1 MHTPRLTLRRLA
13 FLVAAAYA
21 PTVFAAPAARVEFST
36 SEPIIVGADGR
47 ERPARK
53 GEQIVPGDRI
63 QTRAGRA
70 QLAFTDGSFVSLQ
83 PNTDFGVSE
92 YNFKG
97 SNDGSEKSV
106 MSLLK
111 GALRT
116 VTGLIGRSKR
126 DAYLMTTPTAT
137 IGIRGTGG
145 RIEVNERGTLVAGT
159 SGTWFMS
166 TPGGTI
172 DIPAGS
178 AGFAGPNPNQPPQ
191 PASGG
196 PATPPAGT
204 SGAGQPVYVAAD
216 QVGSTGTSNVAPPAP
231 PVASSGMVDGPGYGV
246 GYVFDSNSPAAVSNS
261 TATFSGG
268 KTLTTFTDSSYTQ
281 SLGTM
286 QVVDYG
292 NDGTVGWG
300 RWTNGTATIN
310 GSPVALSAN
319 QGLHYVVGVPTAT
332 MPNTG
337 TASYSMVGATKP
349 TDISG
354 SYAPGTLVSAYMNV
368 DWVSSSITGLG
379 LTVLLDGK
387 TFAVTKSGGGSITG
401 NTALAMTLY
410 GTGGGCGG
418 CNCGGY
424 ANAAFYGA
432 SARYGGIVFQI
443 TGGGYTINGAAVVGP

>member
-166 TPGGTI
+166 TPGGTL

-178 AGFAGPNPNQPPQ
+178 AGFAGPNPNQAPQ
-191 PASGG
+191 TTSGG

-204 SGAGQPVYVAAD
+204 GTAGTGQPVYVAAD
-216 QVGSTGTSNVAPPAP
+216 QVGSTGTPNVVPPAP
-231 PVASSGMVDGPGYGV
+231 LAAPKGMADGTGYGV
-246 GYVFDSNSPAAVSNS
+246 AFAGPSAFNVSNPVS
-261 TATFSGG
+261 ATFSNNGTILSSWGG
-268 KTLTTFTDSSYTQ
+268 SANAI
-281 SLGTM
+281 GTA
-286 QVVDYG
+286 QVLETG
-292 NDGTVGWG
+292 NDGIIGWG
-300 RWTNGTATIN
+300 RWTNGAITLL
-310 GSPVALSAN
+310 GSPVSLSAD
-319 QGLHYVVGVPTAT
+319 QGMHYAVGVPTAS
-332 MPNTG
+332 MPTTG
-337 TASYSMVGATKP
+337 SATYSVLGSTKP
-349 TDISG
+349 TLMGGGTTPG
-354 SYAPGTLVSAYMNV
+354 SLVSASLSVNFGLSTLDYSV
-368 DWVSSSITGLG
+368 LASI
-379 LTVLLDGK
+379 
-387 TFAVTKSGGGSITG
+387 GGQT
-401 NTALAMTLY
+401 
-410 GTGGGCGG
+410 
-418 CNCGGY
+418 
-424 ANAAFYGA
+424 YGA
-432 SARYGGIVFQI
+432 SGTNQVLSGAVNIYTGTSYSGSACSCSGCSSDIKLLFTGSSAQRAGMIYMIDSVTGVVVFSR
-443 TGGGYTINGAAVVGP
+443 